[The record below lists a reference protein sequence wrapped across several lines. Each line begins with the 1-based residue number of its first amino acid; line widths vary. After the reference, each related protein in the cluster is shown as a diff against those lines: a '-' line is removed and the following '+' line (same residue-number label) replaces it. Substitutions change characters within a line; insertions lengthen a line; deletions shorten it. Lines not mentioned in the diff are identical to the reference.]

1 MVEIAAGA
9 AGKQVAG
16 SVGTEH
22 AAFGVGT
29 VEAKVGSR
37 LYALKNSGRTG
48 VGGFVLSF
56 VAVSFCLK

>member
-9 AGKQVAG
+9 AGKLVAG
-16 SVGTEH
+16 SVGMEH

-37 LYALKNSGRTG
+37 LYSLKNAGHTG
-48 VGGFVLSF
+48 VGGFVLSC
-56 VAVSFCLK
+56 VGVSFCWK

>member
-9 AGKQVAG
+9 AGKLVAG
-16 SVGTEH
+16 SAGTEH
-22 AAFGVGT
+22 VAFGVGT

-37 LYALKNSGRTG
+37 LYSLKNSGRTG

-56 VAVSFCLK
+56 VAVSFC